1 MDRVFLDANVLF
13 SAAYRSHSGLI
24 LLWQLKQVKLV
35 TSEYA
40 VEEARINLDDEAQRA
55 RLRKLLESVAIIPT
69 VSSGP
74 LPSGVDLPEKDH
86 PILLTALK
94 AKASHLLT
102 GDKQDFGRY
111 FGRRIGGVLILPPA
125 DYFKRRGGS

>member
-1 MDRVFLDANVLF
+1 MK
-13 SAAYRSHSGLI
+13 LI
-24 LLWQLKQVKLV
+24 
-35 TSEYA
+35 TSDYA
-40 VEEARINLDDEAQRA
+40 IEEARINLGDEAQRS
-55 RLRKLLESVAIIPT
+55 RLKELLEDVAIIPT

-74 LPSGVDLPEKDH
+74 LPPGVDLPEKDR
-86 PILLTALK
+86 PILLTALE

-111 FGRRIGGVLILPPA
+111 FGRRIRGMLILPPA